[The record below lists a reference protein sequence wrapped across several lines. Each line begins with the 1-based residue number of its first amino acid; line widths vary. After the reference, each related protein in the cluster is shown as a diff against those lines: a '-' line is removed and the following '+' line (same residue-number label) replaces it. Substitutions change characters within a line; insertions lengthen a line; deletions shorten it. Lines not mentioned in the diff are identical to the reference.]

1 MEHFNKRQKDIL
13 TAVSSSKT
21 PVTGKVLSL
30 MLGVSLRSVQA
41 EISSINRTL
50 PYIQSS
56 NKGYQIN
63 SDVWNSLSL
72 GTPETIP
79 DDNISH
85 SVLKKLIFSTAPYQ
99 IDELA
104 ESLYISRSTLEK
116 HIKGVRS
123 TLEDFSLQLGRKNSY
138 IQINGSEL
146 NKRKLIKSL
155 LFDEI
160 TPAFNSIDNL
170 SAYFP
175 EIDIEKIKSIL
186 ANSIH
191 KYNYFVD
198 STYYN
203 NILLN
208 VLIAL
213 YRMRGDHY
221 IEASPGFHIHMD
233 SDEYKIAKE
242 IFEQYANHYRIK
254 PTQNDILVLSSILEG
269 QIKPIDSQSTDTA
282 SQNILSEQFISD
294 INGILQYIFNYY
306 MLDIDYSD
314 YLYNFALHIDGM
326 IKRAKNTQSVDN
338 KILSTIKRNCPFIYD
353 VSVSVAQKIHK
364 KFQVEIADSE
374 IGYISIHLGYLIE
387 AAVNTDNKV
396 SVLLLSDN
404 YHNIYETLKKRL
416 EENFSDLINISTFQ
430 EADAKTMINTSSD
443 LIITT
448 KPLNTIGRKSL
459 VISPFY
465 TLMDHMNIT
474 NAVNECIEEKK
485 RTRYNKLLSSFF
497 DVNLF
502 FKQDGFTGKEE
513 VIRFLGQK
521 IIEFGLAD
529 EGFIESVLQRER
541 LSSTCFFDTFA
552 IPHAIDMDAKR
563 TMFCVL
569 TSEKGIQ
576 WDGHNIHIVLMI
588 AVQQNDRKKFMELY
602 NGVVRTL
609 GNPQKVQKLVLA
621 DNLID
626 FVSQFIN

>member
-1 MEHFNKRQKDIL
+1 MERFSKRQKDIL
-13 TAVSSSKT
+13 TAISSSKT

-30 MLGVSLRSVQA
+30 MLGVSLRSIQS

-63 SDVWNSLSL
+63 SDVWSSLSMD
-72 GTPETIP
+72 TPKTVS

-85 SVLKKLIFSTAPYQ
+85 SVLKKLVFSTAPYQ

-104 ESLYISRSTLEK
+104 EALYISRSTLEK

-170 SAYFP
+170 STYFP

-203 NILLN
+203 NIFLN

-213 YRMRGDHY
+213 YRMRDDHY
-221 IEASPGFHIHMD
+221 IETSPEFHIRMD

-242 IFEQYANHYRIK
+242 IYEQYANHYRIR
-254 PTQNDILVLSSILEG
+254 PAQNDILVLSSILEG
-269 QIKPIDSQSTDTA
+269 QIKPIDSQGTDAA
-282 SQNILSEQFISD
+282 SQDILSEQFISD
-294 INGILQYIFNYY
+294 INDILQYIFNYY

-353 VSVSVAQKIHK
+353 VSVSVAQRIHK

-552 IPHAIDMDAKR
+552 IPHAIDLDAKR

-569 TSEKGIQ
+569 TSEKGVQ